1 MRRCL
6 RKRRK
11 ERKSIAAYIMD
22 MKELDVL
29 LQNMCIR
36 IEADI
41 KKTSKEPKITKA
53 VLRRR
58 LLLKKHYKNVDDR
71 RTQIL
76 GRILQLENLHLNTLQ
91 VQSLKNVT
99 KAHSQVNIDPD
110 DVEELIDKLST
121 FTDDF
126 QEISDRLAEDLHFS
140 TDISDEEL
148 EKELYQEIEATSN
161 PLSVSN
167 FPVLHAVKHSFEE
180 RDVQGSMGNETGR
193 EKATAIDALS

>member
-1 MRRCL
+1 L

-11 ERKSIAAYIMD
+11 ERKSIAAYIID

-41 KKTSKEPKITKA
+41 KKTSNEPKTTKA

-167 FPVLHAVKHSFEE
+167 FPVIHAVKHSFEE
-180 RDVQGSMGNETGR
+180 RDIQGSMGNETGT
-193 EKATAIDALS
+193 EKTTAIDALS

>member
-99 KAHSQVNIDPD
+99 KAHSEVNINPD
-110 DVEELIDKLST
+110 DVEELIDKLTLLQTIFKKLVIGLPKTST
-121 FTDDF
+121 SAQTL
-126 QEISDRLAEDLHFS
+126 QTKSSRKNYIKKSKL
-140 TDISDEEL
+140 
-148 EKELYQEIEATSN
+148 Q
-161 PLSVSN
+161 
-167 FPVLHAVKHSFEE
+167 
-180 RDVQGSMGNETGR
+180 
-193 EKATAIDALS
+193 AIL